1 MIRLSPLE
9 LPGVEPGP
17 QVLEHLSLDRRQ
29 GGVINIP
36 LDRLQLAQPGTAI
49 TRGPTAP
56 WSNDA
61 SPSQTFIDSETIS
74 SSLRVSVASA
84 QGGLP
89 PAAGR

>member
-1 MIRLSPLE
+1 M
-9 LPGVEPGP
+9 PGVEPGP
-17 QVLEHLSLDRRQ
+17 QVLEHLPLDRRQ

-36 LDRLQLAQPGTAI
+36 LDRLQLGGAGTAT

-56 WSNDA
+56 WANDA

-84 QGGLP
+84 QGVLP
-89 PAAGR
+89 PSGG